1 MSFYSVER
9 QKAADS
15 LTDPGRPRT
24 GQALADT
31 TVTNLLKR
39 VSAGEQ
45 GAADELL
52 PLVYHELK
60 RVAHHQLRDERRG
73 HTLNTTDLV
82 HEAYLRLGL
91 QQIVWQGRVHFFAV
105 AARAM
110 RRVLIDHASARA
122 ADKRGGGADHVSVD
136 DAIAAPERRLEEL
149 LALDEALNR
158 LEQLE
163 PRQARVVECHVFAGM
178 SLEDTAAALD
188 ISPATV
194 SRDWT
199 VARAW
204 LNRALNPTG
213 SRRT

>member
-1 MSFYSVER
+1 LV
-9 QKAADS
+9 
-15 LTDPGRPRT
+15 
-24 GQALADT
+24 DT
-31 TVTNLLKR
+31 AVTNLLKR

-45 GAADELL
+45 GAVDELL
-52 PLVYHELK
+52 PLLYHELK
-60 RVAHHQLRDERRG
+60 RIAHRKLRDERRG
-73 HTLNTTDLV
+73 HTLNTTALV

-110 RRVLIDHASARA
+110 RRVLIDHASGRR
-122 ADKRGGGADHVSVD
+122 ADKRGGGAAHVSVD
-136 DAIAAPERRLEEL
+136 DALAAPERRVDDL

-158 LEQLE
+158 LERLE

-178 SLEDTAAALD
+178 SLEDTAVALD

-204 LNRALNPTG
+204 LNRALNPTA
-213 SRRT
+213 SRRK